1 MSNDVCVY
9 VRQSYSNT
17 LVFYTCSQATVE
29 LFGGI
34 DKVPLYVCGFY
45 ISVDHLE
52 NLEVFE

>member
-1 MSNDVCVY
+1 MNNDVCVY

-45 ISVDHLE
+45 ISVDNLE
-52 NLEVFE
+52 NFEVFE